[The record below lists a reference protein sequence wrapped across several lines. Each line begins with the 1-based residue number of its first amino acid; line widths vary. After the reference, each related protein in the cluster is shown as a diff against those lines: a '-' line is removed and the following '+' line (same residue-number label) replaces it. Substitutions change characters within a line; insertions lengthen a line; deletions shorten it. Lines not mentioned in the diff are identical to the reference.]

1 MFYVWLRPTSLENG
15 PFALKLAIDELEQWV
30 THGLTEQEFETVRKY
45 AVGHLLL
52 EAQNIGHRLSHAL
65 SALASDTP
73 DPLTQLRRN

>member
-45 AVGHLLL
+45 AVGHLPL
-52 EAQNIGHRLSHAL
+52 EAQNIGRRLSYAPECSGLRHA
-65 SALASDTP
+65 
-73 DPLTQLRRN
+73 